1 MKKIGICFIV
11 ILLCFSLC
19 SCYDYPF
26 TSENFD
32 WDFQESFF
40 HRYFMLDPQ
49 LLYIEASPWEIEL
62 LAPPKPSHNYSNA
75 NRFYLSVIKD
85 TPKEEFVAVTERY
98 TEGIGADGYEYR
110 VFQREDAP
118 VPMRDWTIKSI
129 SVFYYIGEHPFPQVI
144 EEHEEWAQNPLGKSL
159 FASGGIIKT
168 YTQADAAEFLAS
180 FSESY
185 QNKTDGGIILERN
198 EILSAIQEEFNTWS
212 TYGLLV
218 HFEEN
223 DNLVWCVELNWH
235 NDSLA
240 CKLSF
245 YEPLK
250 RYDTIYQCLYV
261 DAAFAADILATIEAA
276 DIPSK
281 LGS

>member
-1 MKKIGICFIV
+1 MKKVICFII

-19 SCYDYPF
+19 SCRDYPL

-32 WDFQESFF
+32 WDFQENFF

-49 LLYIEASPWEIEL
+49 LTYIEASPWEIEL
-62 LAPPKPSHNYSNA
+62 LGPPKPKQNYSNA

-85 TPKEEFVAVTERY
+85 TPKEDFVAVTERD
-98 TEGIGADGYEYR
+98 TGGIGGDGYWYR
-110 VFQREDAP
+110 VYQREDAP

-129 SVFYYIGEHPFPQVI
+129 SVFYYIGEHPFPQTI
-144 EEHEEWAQNPLGKSL
+144 EDHEEWAQNPLGKSL

-168 YTQADAAEFLAS
+168 YTQADSDVFLSS

-185 QNKTDGGIILERN
+185 QNKTEGVIMLERN
-198 EILSAIQEEFNTWS
+198 ELLSAIEEKFNTWS

-218 HFEEN
+218 RFEEN
-223 DNLVWCVELNWH
+223 DNLVWCVELDWH
-235 NDSLA
+235 NDRLV
-240 CKLSF
+240 CELSF
-245 YEPLK
+245 YEPLE
-250 RYDTIYQCLYV
+250 RYHEIDQYLYI
-261 DAAFAADILATIEAA
+261 DAAFAEDILAAIEAA

-281 LGS
+281 SGS

>member
-1 MKKIGICFIV
+1 MKRMIYFILA

-19 SCYDYPF
+19 SCRDYPL

-32 WDFQESFF
+32 WDFQENFF
-40 HRYFMLDPQ
+40 DRYFMLDPQ
-49 LLYIEASPWEIEL
+49 LIYMEASPWEIEIIGSTKL
-62 LAPPKPSHNYSNA
+62 SPNYSNA
-75 NRFYLSVIKD
+75 DRFYLSVIAD
-85 TPKEEFVAVTERY
+85 TPKEEFVAVTER
-98 TEGIGADGYEYR
+98 TWGMGGDGYEYR
-110 VFQREDAP
+110 VFQREDSP

-129 SVFYYIGEHPFPQVI
+129 SVFYYIGDHPFPQTL
-144 EEHEEWAQNPLGKSL
+144 EDHEEWAQNPLQKSL

-168 YTQADAAEFLAS
+168 YTQEDAPDFLSS

-185 QNKTDGGIILERN
+185 QNTIEEGLTGGRN
-198 EILSAIQEEFNTWS
+198 ELLSAIKEKYNTWS
-212 TYGLLV
+212 VYGLLV

-223 DNLVWCVELNWH
+223 DNLVWCAELDCY

-240 CKLSF
+240 CDLFF

-250 RYDTIYQCLYV
+250 RYDTACQCLYI
-261 DAAFAADILATIEAA
+261 DAAFAEDILAAIEAA

-281 LGS
+281 SGS